1 VIPQVIPRK
10 KLDIGWPDLAH
21 GLARCALPG
30 NTRGHPSASARL
42 REAFMLPGGDAI
54 AALSVRSAFDALLTT
69 LALPEGSEVL
79 MSALTIADMPRI
91 AREHGL
97 VPVPVDMDIASL
109 SVDMASL
116 ERAAGPRS
124 RLLVVAHL
132 FGARMPMDA
141 VAAFARER
149 GLLLVEDAAQAWA
162 GDGWLGHP
170 ASDVALFSFGPI
182 KTATTL
188 AGAMARFRDPALAAR
203 VDAIQQRWP
212 LQSRASYAA
221 RLAKYALL
229 QLLASRP
236 VYTLFVHACRLVGA
250 DHDRIVSGS
259 VRGFAGPGF
268 FARIRRRPCAPLL
281 ALMDAR
287 LASPRGR
294 REQADALA
302 GRIAHARRVHAAL
315 PPALAAS
322 LPGVACA
329 AHTHW
334 VLPLLHDE
342 PDALLRELQP
352 CGVDATRGASSL
364 RVVEAPEGR
373 AAAARTGG
381 AWARLCY
388 LPGWAAQS
396 RGLSERDAAR
406 IGAALGTTGRK
417 PASVRLEKV
426 PENT

>member
-1 VIPQVIPRK
+1 MIPRK
-10 KLDIGWPDLAH
+10 RLDIGWRGIAC
-21 GLARCALPG
+21 GLAGCLLPG
-30 NTRGHPSASARL
+30 NADSERRL
-42 REAFMLPGGDAI
+42 RDTFSLPGGTAI
-54 AALSVRSAFDALLTT
+54 PALSVRSAFDALLTA

-91 AREHGL
+91 AHEHGL

-109 SVDMASL
+109 SVDMDSL
-116 ERAAGPRS
+116 RRAAGPRA

-141 VAAFARER
+141 IAAFARER

-203 VDAIQQRWP
+203 VAAVQQAWP
-212 LQSRASYAA
+212 LQPRASYAA
-221 RLAKYALL
+221 RLLKYALL
-229 QLLASRP
+229 QVLAARP
-236 VYTLFVHACRLVGA
+236 VYSLFVLACRLAGA

-268 FARIRRRPCAPLL
+268 FARIRRRPCAALL
-281 ALMDAR
+281 GLMAAR
-287 LASPRGR
+287 LAGPRGR

-302 GRIAHARRVHAAL
+302 DRLAHARRVHAAL
-315 PPALAAS
+315 PPDIAAT
-322 LPGVACA
+322 LPGAACA
-329 AHTHW
+329 SHTHW
-334 VLPLLHDE
+334 VLPVLDAE
-342 PDALLRELQP
+342 PDALARRLQSL
-352 CGVDATRGASSL
+352 GVDATRGASSL
-364 RVVEAPEGR
+364 RVVEAPAGHRSASR
-373 AAAARTGG
+373 AAAA
-381 AWARLCY
+381 WASLLY

-396 RGLSERDAAR
+396 QAASCLDATR
-406 IGAALGTTGRK
+406 IGAALTDQGRDAVGADAEIRQK
-417 PASVRLEKV
+417 YTNPLF
-426 PENT
+426 